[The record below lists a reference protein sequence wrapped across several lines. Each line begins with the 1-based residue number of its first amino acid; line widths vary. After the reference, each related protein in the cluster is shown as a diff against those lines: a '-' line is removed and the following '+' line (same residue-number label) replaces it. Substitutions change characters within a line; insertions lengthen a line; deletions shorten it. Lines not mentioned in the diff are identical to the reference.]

1 MPASFGELL
10 KRLRLRAGVG
20 LRRFAEMVGMEP
32 SNYSAMEHGRRRPPA
47 DPEKLREIADAVGL
61 AEGSAEW
68 AQFFDAARKADEL
81 PADVR
86 HVARRKLVPVLLR
99 TIENRQLSDREIAGL
114 IAEIEKRH
122 GGSTDAIQ

>member
-1 MPASFGELL
+1 
-10 KRLRLRAGVG
+10 
-20 LRRFAEMVGMEP
+20 MVGMEP
-32 SNYSAMEHGRRRPPA
+32 SNYSAMEHARRRPPA
-47 DPEKLREIADAVGL
+47 DPEKLREIAEALGL

-68 AQFFDAARKADEL
+68 TEFFDAARKADEL

-99 TIENRQLSDREIAGL
+99 TIENRQLSDQEIAGL

-122 GGSTDAIQ
+122 GESTDAIQ

>member
-1 MPASFGELL
+1 MSASFGKVL
-10 KRLRLRAGVG
+10 KRLRLQAGVG

-47 DPEKLREIADAVGL
+47 DPEKLREVTEALGL
-61 AEGSAEW
+61 EEGSAEW
-68 AQFFDAARKADEL
+68 AEFFDAARKADEL

-86 HVARRKLVPVLLR
+86 HMARRRLVPVLLR
-99 TIENRQLSDREIAGL
+99 TIENRQLSDQEIAGL

>member
-1 MPASFGELL
+1 MSASFGKVL

-32 SNYSAMEHGRRRPPA
+32 SNYSAMEHGRRRPPT
-47 DPEKLREIADAVGL
+47 DTEKLREIAEALGL

-68 AQFFDAARKADEL
+68 AEFFDAARKTDEL
-81 PADVR
+81 AADVR

-99 TIENRQLSDREIAGL
+99 TIENRQLSDQQIASL

-122 GGSTDAIQ
+122 GGSTDALQ